1 MATRFRSAL
10 VSAAAAAL
18 IMPAVAVLAGAAP
31 ASASS
36 PRPHEV
42 AMYKVERHVDLGGE
56 YPDNWIDTTLSCNG
70 GDYVLEG
77 MWRVDHVDQAQ
88 PPDSFGDE
96 RNVTMAGSYGDV
108 SDVSKWHFRMTN
120 FADGDAQIKLFLTC
134 IRGQVDPAFG
144 HAHNLVISAQK
155 SVTQSSM
162 PAGSATVAM
171 SPGCD
176 VSALPVAPGFS
187 FSSHAQGSRIYRSW
201 PSTDLRSWQ
210 WAFQVNVANLDVTT
224 TLRCLDFAT
233 TQGGAGSHVHKLFSA
248 FRPVGSAGDHQ
259 YLDVSG
265 MQERRINCDD
275 GADGKYFSDYKAMV
289 GAFWID
295 DYTHA
300 WFLGMDPRPKQRSYK
315 FWWDGSGSNN
325 VWLGAQC
332 IRARTGKQVAS

>member
-1 MATRFRSAL
+1 
-10 VSAAAAAL
+10 
-18 IMPAVAVLAGAAP
+18 
-31 ASASS
+31 
-36 PRPHEV
+36 
-42 AMYKVERHVDLGGE
+42 
-56 YPDNWIDTTLSCNG
+56 
-70 GDYVLEG
+70 

-108 SDVSKWHFRMTN
+108 SDVSKLTLSARQN

-176 VSALPVAPGFS
+176 VSALPVAPWVQLLV
-187 FSSHAQGSRIYRSW
+187 ARAGSRIYRSW

-275 GADGKYFSDYKAMV
+275 GADGV
-289 GAFWID
+289 LLGLQGHGGAFWID